1 MSHKPEMIHT
11 QVGATSHKDKT
22 TQQNP
27 QVIHQCQHPHPSPHL
42 QKTEGEEKKEKK
54 ETRDK
59 KETEICRPDCDVAMD
74 TSGNHKAKNLFG
86 SAVV

>member
-42 QKTEGEEKKEKK
+42 QKTEGEGKKKRNKRQE
-54 ETRDK
+54 RN
-59 KETEICRPDCDVAMD
+59 
-74 TSGNHKAKNLFG
+74 GNLQAWLRCCYG
-86 SAVV
+86 Y